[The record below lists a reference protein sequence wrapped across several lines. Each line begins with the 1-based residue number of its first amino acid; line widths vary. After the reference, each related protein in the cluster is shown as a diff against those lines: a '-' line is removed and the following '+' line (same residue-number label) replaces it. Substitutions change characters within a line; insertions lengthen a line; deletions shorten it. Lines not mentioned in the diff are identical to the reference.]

1 MIQALLDADDHVERL
16 LRADLRFHKADG
28 GHARH
33 GVHAFAA
40 KFPPQLPAWF
50 IEGLTEPGDVV
61 LDPFLGSGTTIVEA
75 MRLNRQAMGIDID
88 PLAVLISRVK
98 TFHLDSA
105 RILDYGAAITD
116 HARDALLHPNRLTQ
130 YVTARFPEEKDRQFV
145 DYWFLP
151 STILELEAL
160 MEGIERIDAIAY
172 RQFLLVVFSS
182 IIVTKSGGVSMA
194 RDLAHSRPHKVAT
207 KVPKSAIDSFQKRLL
222 KLAPA
227 LTSLDS
233 AYEPVIQQGDIRQVD
248 MVENSVDLIVTSPPY
263 ANAIDYV
270 RANKFSLVWMGQ
282 SLREL
287 AILRSNYIGTESHK
301 LFAWDAFPERVQNI
315 LQTLNLKDHQKA
327 GLLARYFADMSQAMQ
342 GMYRALKPGKSV
354 FIVVGTSTMR
364 GLDVETPQ
372 SLVLI
377 AQNMGYQL
385 RGLVER
391 SFDRD
396 RRMMPAR
403 WGNQQTGIEQ
413 RMHAEHVIALTKPQ
427 GPER

>member
-1 MIQALLDADDHVERL
+1 MIRALLDADDPVEKL
-16 LRADLRFHKADG
+16 LHADLGFHTSDG

-33 GVHAFAA
+33 GLHAFAA

-50 IEGLTEPGDVV
+50 IEGLTVQGDVV
-61 LDPFLGSGTTIVEA
+61 LDPFLGSGTTVVEA
-75 MRLNRQAMGIDID
+75 MRLNRRAMGIDID
-88 PLAVLISRVK
+88 PLAVLMSRVK
-98 TFHLDSA
+98 TFHLDST
-105 RILDYGAAITD
+105 RVLDYGSAIID
-116 HARDALLHPNRLTQ
+116 KARDALHYPDRLTQ
-130 YVTARFPEEKDRQFV
+130 NVAARFPEEKDRLFV

-160 MEGIERIDAIAY
+160 MEGIEGVNEIAY

-194 RDLAHSRPHKVAT
+194 RDLAHSRPHKVPT
-207 KVPKSAIDSFQKRLL
+207 KVPKPAIESFRKRLL
-222 KLAPA
+222 KLMPA
-227 LTSLDS
+227 LSPINGP
-233 AYEPVIQQGDIRQVD
+233 YEPVIQQGDIRY
-248 MVENSVDLIVTSPPY
+248 MHLVENSVDLIVTSPPY

-287 AILRSNYIGTESHK
+287 AILRSNYIGTEAHK
-301 LFAWDAFPERVQNI
+301 LFEWDTFPTPLRGI
-315 LQTLNLKDHQKA
+315 LSALDAKDHLKA
-327 GLLARYFADMSQAMQ
+327 GLLARYFTDMRQAMQ
-342 GMYRALKPGKSV
+342 GMRRALKPGKPA

-372 SLVLI
+372 SLALI
-377 AQNMGYQL
+377 AQDLGYQL
-385 RGLVER
+385 HGLVER
-391 SFDRD
+391 SLDRD

-403 WGNQQTGIEQ
+403 WGNRQTGIEQ

-427 GPER
+427 EVER